1 MKKYILVILMMLCL
15 CGCNSDKENVNS
27 THDGLIAS
35 DIENEGIEK
44 EYDCSFT
51 KTYRIIE
58 TLEDYGSATNTF
70 YYVVG
75 DVFQS
80 FTPEILLVP
89 LKYEDKLDED
99 EAYEFTYTLK
109 GKGII
114 NDMDDV
120 NDYFI
125 NTTINNRESPTSLEV
140 SIDVRRTDKTGL
152 EQINEDI
159 CG

>member
-1 MKKYILVILMMLCL
+1 MVFCL
-15 CGCNSDKENVNS
+15 CGCMKDKEETNSVN
-27 THDGLIAS
+27 DNLIAS
-35 DIENEGIEK
+35 DINSEVEEK
-44 EYDCSFT
+44 EYDCAFT

-99 EAYEFTYTLK
+99 KSYEFTYTLK
-109 GKGII
+109 GKGVI
-114 NDMDDV
+114 NNMDDV
-120 NDYFI
+120 NDYFVS
-125 NTTINNRESPTSLEV
+125 TTIDNKDYPASVKVTIEV
-140 SIDVRRTDKTGL
+140 KETDKTGL

>member
-1 MKKYILVILMMLCL
+1 MIFCL
-15 CGCNSDKENVNS
+15 CGCRSDKETTNS
-27 THDGLIAS
+27 VDDGLIAS
-35 DIENEGIEK
+35 DIKDVNENK
-44 EYDCSFT
+44 KYDCSFI

-58 TLEDYGSATNTF
+58 TLEDYESATNTF

-89 LKYEDKLDED
+89 LNYKDKLDED
-99 EAYEFTYTLK
+99 KSYEFIYTLK
-109 GKGII
+109 GKGVI
-114 NDMDDV
+114 NSMDDV

-125 NTTINNRESPTSLEV
+125 STTIDNKEYPSDVKVTIEV
-140 SIDVRRTDKTGL
+140 KETDKTGL

-159 CG
+159 CS